1 MQKLLPYFPVDKR
14 DFLSY
19 NEHIIKR
26 EDNMNTQTVRIFEE
40 CNNVKLKIEFGPR
53 RSGDVAEIY
62 SDTKKSNELLN
73 WKVKKTVKE
82 ALQSAYLWEIKKDI

>member
-26 EDNMNTQTVRIFEE
+26 EDNMNTQTVRIFEGSYRGHAI
-40 CNNVKLKIEFGPR
+40 NNLEFPRVKPLT
-53 RSGDVAEIY
+53 SGA
-62 SDTKKSNELLN
+62 N
-73 WKVKKTVKE
+73 
-82 ALQSAYLWEIKKDI
+82 